1 MILITYKKA
10 GHKYKI
16 LKTLNAG
23 IELIGG
29 EVKTIRKKLGS
40 LDGSRVLV
48 RGGEAFIVEMT
59 IPPYQVNNTAKGYD
73 PKRPRRLLLNKREI
87 QQLADAEMKKGLT
100 IVPISMY
107 NSHGLI
113 KAQIAIVQ
121 GKNKSDKRECIKRRE
136 AERDIQRI
144 LKH

>member
-1 MILITYKKA
+1 MTLITYKKA

-16 LKTLNAG
+16 LETFSAG
-23 IELIGG
+23 IELTGG
-29 EVKTIRKKLGS
+29 EVKTMRKKLGS

-73 PKRPRRLLLNKREI
+73 PKRPRRLLLNRREI
-87 QQLADAEMKKGLT
+87 QQLADAEVKKGLT

-113 KAQIAIVQ
+113 KAQIAIVH
-121 GKNKSDKRECIKRRE
+121 GKNKSDKREDIKRRE